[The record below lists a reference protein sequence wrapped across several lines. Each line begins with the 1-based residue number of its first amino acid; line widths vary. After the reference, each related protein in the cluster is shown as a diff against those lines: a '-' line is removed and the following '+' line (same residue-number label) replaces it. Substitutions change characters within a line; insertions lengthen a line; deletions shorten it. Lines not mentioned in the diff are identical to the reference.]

1 MLKDKLRFIV
11 EESAD
16 IVRGG
21 GGGDKVAAGDQL
33 QSCSNTLLDLAFPL
47 LTHALLSNYA
57 SKSTLIQRQSN

>member
-16 IVRGG
+16 IVKG
-21 GGGDKVAAGDQL
+21 GGGDKAAAGDQL
-33 QSCSNTLLDLAFPL
+33 QSCSKALLDLAFPL

-57 SKSTLIQRQSN
+57 SKSTLIQWQSN